1 LTWEIF
7 PYIVMV
13 TDIGNQWLGSME
25 ESIQA
30 NILKI
35 IQSAKSGIQMEDLSE
50 QLSLTRHTVAK
61 YLEVLR
67 AEGKIHY
74 TKIGRT
80 KLWTHVS
87 TTVTIRFLGLDD
99 LEDILRI
106 QAKIVGEQQSENT
119 DRLASLNDTTVYH
132 LQHGDPL
139 MNLGAEIDNKLVGFV
154 IGEVRR
160 WEFGRSEMTGWILI
174 LGVDPEYQGMG
185 VGRKLGS
192 TLLEHFRKKNVRKIQ
207 TLVEWHDGDLISY
220 FKSLG
225 FSLLQ
230 MLPLEKEFDLP
241 NGQNSLL
248 HRDTKSEGAKE

>member
-1 LTWEIF
+1 
-7 PYIVMV
+7 
-13 TDIGNQWLGSME
+13 ME
-25 ESIQA
+25 ENIQS

-35 IQSAKSGIQMEDLSE
+35 LQSARSGIQTEELSE
-50 QLSLTRHTVAK
+50 KLNLTRHTVAK

-74 TKIGRT
+74 NQVGRT
-80 KLWTHVS
+80 KLWTDIS
-87 TTVTIRFLGLDD
+87 ADVTIRFLGMDD

-106 QAKIVGEQQSENT
+106 QEKIVGEPQS
-119 DRLASLNDTTVYH
+119 DHADKLASLKDTTVYH
-132 LQHGDPL
+132 LQQGDPL
-139 MNLGAEIDNKLVGFV
+139 MHLGAEIDKKLVGFV

-225 FSLLQ
+225 FALLQ
-230 MLPLEKEFDLP
+230 MLPLEKEI
-241 NGQNSLL
+241 
-248 HRDTKSEGAKE
+248 

>member
-1 LTWEIF
+1 
-7 PYIVMV
+7 
-13 TDIGNQWLGSME
+13 ME

-35 IQSAKSGIQMEDLSE
+35 VQSAKSGIQTEELSE
-50 QLSLTRHTVAK
+50 QLNLTRHTVAK

-74 TKIGRT
+74 NKIGRT
-80 KLWTHVS
+80 KLWTDVS
-87 TTVTIRFLGLDD
+87 AAVNIRFLGMDD
-99 LEDILRI
+99 LDDILRV
-106 QAKIVGEQQSENT
+106 QAKIVGEPQSNNA
-119 DRLASLNDTTVYH
+119 DKLASLKDTTVYH

-192 TLLEHFRKKNVRKIQ
+192 TLLDHFRKKNVRKIQ

-225 FSLLQ
+225 FNLLQ
-230 MLPLEKEFDLP
+230 MLPLEKELD
-241 NGQNSLL
+241 S
-248 HRDTKSEGAKE
+248 

>member
-1 LTWEIF
+1 
-7 PYIVMV
+7 MV
-13 TDIGNQWLGSME
+13 TDIGNQWVGSVE

-30 NILKI
+30 SILKI
-35 IQSAKSGIQMEDLSE
+35 IHSAKSGIQMEDLSE
-50 QLSLTRHTVAK
+50 QLNLTRHTVAK

-74 TKIGRT
+74 NKIGRT

-87 TTVTIRFLGLDD
+87 TTVTIRFLGMDD
-99 LEDILRI
+99 LQDILRI

-185 VGRKLGS
+185 VGRKLGA

-230 MLPLEKEFDLP
+230 MLPLQKEFDLASE
-241 NGQNSLL
+241 QNSSL
-248 HRDTKSEGAKE
+248 HRDTKSEGAK

>member
-1 LTWEIF
+1 
-7 PYIVMV
+7 
-13 TDIGNQWLGSME
+13 ME
-25 ESIQA
+25 ENIQI

-35 IQSAKSGIQMEDLSE
+35 LQSAKSGVQMEELAE
-50 QLSLTRHTVAK
+50 RLNLTRHTVAK

-74 TKIGRT
+74 NQVGRT
-80 KLWTHVS
+80 KLWTDIS
-87 TTVTIRFLGLDD
+87 AAITIRFLGMDD

-106 QAKIVGEQQSENT
+106 QAKIVGEQDSDKEK
-119 DRLASLNDTTVYH
+119 LVSLKDTTVYH

-139 MNLGAEIDNKLVGFV
+139 LILGAEIDQKLVGFV

-185 VGRKLGS
+185 VGRKLGA
-192 TLLEHFRKKNVRKIQ
+192 TLVDHFRKKNVRKIQ

-225 FSLLQ
+225 FGMIQ
-230 MLPLEKEFDLP
+230 MLPLEKDI
-241 NGQNSLL
+241 
-248 HRDTKSEGAKE
+248 